1 MQILQIQH
9 DSGTASNGSKVD
21 WFAEERIACLV
32 EGRAPSFQRKIRKR
46 ITAESANKSLYHYGW

>member
-1 MQILQIQH
+1 MESLR
-9 DSGTASNGSKVD
+9 SMFSNGSKVD